1 MNAALIL
8 SIISI
13 TLLQV
18 QAMYEASTSK
28 VEKLTAQNFIDKV
41 INSDELWLVEFYAP
55 WCGHCKN
62 LEPHWDKAAK
72 ILKGIVKVGAVNM
85 DEEKSLGPQ
94 Y

>member
-18 QAMYEASTSK
+18 QAMYEASNSK

>member
-13 TLLQV
+13 ILLQV

>member
-13 TLLQV
+13 TLHQV

>member
-8 SIISI
+8 CIISI